1 MQNVYSDRFAENS
14 FPDNKRLFETFC
26 KQTVYNDRYIEE
38 KNFLKKNKMNVRLKT
53 VTSLLGVVC
62 ISLFLCT
69 TVNAQSSKADEAV
82 KALEAF
88 PAAEAGM
95 VRHVIQ
101 MKSQK
106 DESMFKI
113 EIMPGKNML
122 VDCNHHTLMGKLE
135 EKDLQGWGYTYYVFS
150 SDGQTRSTLMACNKP
165 KENKFVYAQT
175 LTVRYN
181 SRLPIVIYA
190 PEGYEVQ
197 YRVWSADKKM
207 KNSVTR

>member
-1 MQNVYSDRFAENS
+1 MRSR
-14 FPDNKRLFETFC
+14 
-26 KQTVYNDRYIEE
+26 TV
-38 KNFLKKNKMNVRLKT
+38 
-53 VTSLLGVVC
+53 LG
-62 ISLFLCT
+62 LFLVCFSMIFGFT
-69 TVNAQSSKADEAV
+69 ANAQQSSKVDEAT

-101 MKSQK
+101 LKSQK
-106 DESMFKI
+106 DESLFKI

-165 KENKFVYAQT
+165 KENKFVYSQT

-181 SRLPIVIYA
+181 SRLPIVVYA
-190 PEGYEVQ
+190 PEGYDVQ
-197 YRVWSADKKM
+197 YRVWSADKKI
-207 KNSVTR
+207 KNSVVK

>member
-1 MQNVYSDRFAENS
+1 
-14 FPDNKRLFETFC
+14 
-26 KQTVYNDRYIEE
+26 
-38 KNFLKKNKMNVRLKT
+38 MNLMKVRLKS
-53 VTSLLGVVC
+53 VISLLGVCVFV
-62 ISLFLCT
+62 FLGGVT
-69 TVNAQSSKADEAV
+69 ANAQQNEAE

-88 PAAEAGM
+88 PAAEVGM

-101 MKSQK
+101 LKKQK

-113 EIMPGKNML
+113 EIVPGKNML
-122 VDCNHHTLMGKLE
+122 VDCNNHMLMGKLE
-135 EKDLQGWGYTYYVFS
+135 EKDLQGWGYNYYVFS

-165 KENKFVYAQT
+165 KENKFVQAQT

-197 YRVWSADKKM
+197 YRIWKADKKT
-207 KNSVTR
+207 KSSVVK

>member
-1 MQNVYSDRFAENS
+1 MRMRS
-14 FPDNKRLFETFC
+14 
-26 KQTVYNDRYIEE
+26 
-38 KNFLKKNKMNVRLKT
+38 KT
-53 VTSLLGVVC
+53 ALG
-62 ISLFLCT
+62 LFLVCFSMIFGFT
-69 TVNAQSSKADEAV
+69 ANAQQSSKVDEAA

-88 PAAEAGM
+88 PAAEVGM
-95 VRHVIQ
+95 VRHVIRL
-101 MKSQK
+101 KSQK
-106 DESMFKI
+106 DESLFKI

-181 SRLPIVIYA
+181 SRLPIVVYA
-190 PEGYEVQ
+190 PEGYDVQ
-197 YRVWSADKKM
+197 YRVWSADKKT
-207 KNSVTR
+207 KSAVVE

>member
-1 MQNVYSDRFAENS
+1 MRIGSGTVLGLCLVCVSLFFGFTANAQ
-14 FPDNKRLFETFC
+14 DNKT
-26 KQTVYNDRYIEE
+26 N
-38 KNFLKKNKMNVRLKT
+38 
-53 VTSLLGVVC
+53 
-62 ISLFLCT
+62 
-69 TVNAQSSKADEAV
+69 EAE

-101 MKSQK
+101 LKKQK

-113 EIMPGKNML
+113 EIVPGKNML

-135 EKDLQGWGYTYYVFS
+135 EKDLQGWGYNYYVFS

-165 KENKFVYAQT
+165 KENKFVNAQT

-190 PEGYEVQ
+190 PEGYEIQ
-197 YRVWSADKKM
+197 YRVWSADKKS
-207 KNSVTR
+207 KNSVVK